1 MPGFAMLMLTI
12 ETCTETSTL
21 GIVRDGAV
29 LVEAAFPSR
38 YTLAKR
44 LQLRIDWLLAECEL
58 TKTSLDAVAVSRGP
72 GSFTGVRIG
81 VTAAKAMAYWLR
93 IPLAAVS
100 TLEALAYP
108 FRHVPGGILAP
119 LINARRQQAY
129 TALFSAENGV
139 LRRQSP
145 DRLLSA
151 ESFAELLRSQADG
164 DGPLLFI
171 GQTDGLPE
179 AFLRNAPR
187 PPAPVRGLVTP
198 HALAALA
205 QARLERGEQD
215 DPLTLAPIYLR
226 GAAE

>member
-1 MPGFAMLMLTI
+1 MLFLTI

-21 GIVRDGAV
+21 GVVRDGVV
-29 LVEAAFPSR
+29 LAEAAFPSR
-38 YTLAKR
+38 YTLARR

-58 TKTSLDAVAVSRGP
+58 AKTSLDAIAVSQGP

-81 VTAAKAMAYWLR
+81 AAAAKSMAYWLH
-93 IPLAAVS
+93 IPLVAVP

-108 FRHVPGGILAP
+108 FRHIPEALLVP

-129 TALFSAENGV
+129 LALFRAEQGA
-139 LRRQSP
+139 LHRLTP
-145 DRLLSA
+145 DLLLSA
-151 ESFAELLRSQADG
+151 GPFAELLQAQAPRN
-164 DGPLLFI
+164 GPLLCI
-171 GQTDGLPE
+171 GQTDGLPA
-179 AFLRNAPR
+179 AFLQDAPR

-226 GAAE
+226 SAAD